1 MFPNIKVSEEME
13 KLIQKYGN
21 LWFIDTLSKKDKQS
35 FLTYLGFDKEPEQ
48 FKNTECDKYQ
58 YTLLQEMKRLD
69 YCEDK
74 TNI

>member
-48 FKNTECDKYQ
+48 FKNTECDKY
-58 YTLLQEMKRLD
+58 
-69 YCEDK
+69 
-74 TNI
+74 